1 MLHEKNIKQV
11 RRVILDLN
19 QKRKNNVSGQRSLN
33 PYQELSGAVVIAHY
47 GTGLRGI
54 AERGGTYETVHSKMV
69 F

>member
-1 MLHEKNIKQV
+1 MSHDINIKQSQT
-11 RRVILDLN
+11 VIFDLN

-47 GTGLRGI
+47 STGLRGT
-54 AERGGTYETVHSKMV
+54 AERGGTYETVHSKMA